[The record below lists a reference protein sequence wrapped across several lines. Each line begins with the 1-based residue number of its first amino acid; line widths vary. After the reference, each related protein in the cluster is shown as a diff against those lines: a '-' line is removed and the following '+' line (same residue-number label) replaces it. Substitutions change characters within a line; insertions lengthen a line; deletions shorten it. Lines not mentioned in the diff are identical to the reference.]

1 MPQTIEVLTGSCVT
15 IPCSFEI
22 EDKYESNLDD
32 TCRAIWKRGWENV
45 VFNSKDP
52 QTLLNK
58 GELTGDLTKKN
69 CTTTLN
75 NIQPAGNYSYF
86 FRLEC
91 DNGLNYE
98 FAAQRVLLSV
108 KGIKVGLFTF
118 HSFIYLTQIPLTCF
132 AFI

>member
-22 EDKYESNLDD
+22 EDQYESNLDD
-32 TCRAIWKRGWENV
+32 TCGAQWKLHWENVV

-91 DNGLNYE
+91 DNGLKYD
-98 FAAQRVLLSV
+98 FSAKRVLLSV
-108 KGIKVGLFTF
+108 KGIKVCLHFT
-118 HSFIYLTQIPLTCF
+118 HSFILHRFL
-132 AFI
+132 

>member
-1 MPQTIEVLTGSCVT
+1 MT

-22 EDKYESNLDD
+22 EDQYESNLDD
-32 TCRAIWKRGWENV
+32 TCRAIWKLGWEKV

-52 QTLLNK
+52 QTSLNK

-75 NIQPAGNYSYF
+75 NIQPAGSNSYF

-91 DNGLNYE
+91 GNGLKYS
-98 FAAQRVLLSV
+98 FASQKFLLSV
-108 KGIKVGLFTF
+108 KGIKVCLSTF
-118 HSFIYLTQIPLTCF
+118 HSLIDLTDMTLLCLFNLANSEQNVEVTL
-132 AFI
+132 